1 MTHISQDGDQKTI
14 QEYIARL
21 TNVSRETQSGMS
33 VLAALEIYAKLLVKW
48 QMKINLVSRNSLNT
62 LWTRHILDSVQL
74 IPFLPNSP
82 VKIMDIGSGAGLPG
96 IILGILTV
104 HDIHLVESDQR
115 KCAFLRTV
123 VRETGASATIHNERI
138 EALADMNPDIITARA
153 LAPLDKLLELTRQQ
167 HNERLQFLF
176 LKGKT
181 AKQELT
187 SLTSWP
193 KLRAVLHPSIT
204 DTEAA
209 LIQVIS
215 SPVPVDYKKESC

>member
-1 MTHISQDGDQKTI
+1 MTHISQDGDQKKI

-21 TNVSRETQSGMS
+21 TNVSRETQSGLS
-33 VLAALEIYAKLLVKW
+33 VLAALEIYAQLLVKW
-48 QMKINLVSRNSLNT
+48 QAKINLVSRNSLNG
-62 LWTRHILDSVQL
+62 LWTRHILDSAQL
-74 IPFLPNSP
+74 IPFLPVSP
-82 VKIMDIGSGAGLPG
+82 VKIMDIGSGAGFPG

-104 HDIHLVESDQR
+104 HDVHLVESDQR

-123 VRETGASATIHNERI
+123 VRETGASVTIHNERI

-153 LAPLDKLLELTRQQ
+153 LAPLDKLLDLTRQQ
-167 HNERLQFLF
+167 HNEHLQFLF

-193 KLRAVLHPSIT
+193 KLSAVLHPSIT
-204 DTEAA
+204 DSEAV
-209 LIQVIS
+209 LMQVIS
-215 SPVPVDYKKESC
+215 SPVPVD